1 MPIRK
6 VSLLR
11 LIPLASLVLAACT
24 TTQPRGPA
32 TSPTSPQWRAHE
44 QAVQQLEQYQTRG
57 SFAYLSDQKKVYAR
71 FFWQQ
76 YSADRYRL
84 LLTNPLGSTELDLN
98 VQKNVVQLTDNQ
110 GKRYVSDN
118 AEEMIRKLTGMAIPL
133 DNLRQWMLG
142 LPGEAN
148 DFKLDDQYRLNSL
161 TYQQG
166 AQTWAVDYQ
175 DYDNSLQP
183 QLPSRLELKQGDQ
196 RIKLKMDN
204 WTLK

>member
-6 VSLLR
+6 VCLLR

-24 TTQPRGPA
+24 TTKPSGPA

-76 YSADRYRL
+76 YSSDRYRL

-166 AQTWAVDYQ
+166 GQTWTVGYQ
-175 DYDNSLQP
+175 DYNNSLQP